1 MTETRPDPD
10 ALLSKIQRDDAKQQR
25 GHLKIFFGACAGVGK
40 TYAMLNAAQAQSK
53 KGVKVMIGVVETHG
67 RVDTVAMT
75 QGLSALPLQV
85 IEYKDKQLKE
95 FDLDRALQLRPELI
109 LMDELAHSNV
119 AGSRHAKRWQD
130 VEELLSAGID
140 VYTTVNVQHLESL
153 NDVVGQI
160 TGIRVWETVP
170 DKVFDRA
177 DEITLVDLP
186 PDELLRRLKDGKV
199 YLEQQAQR
207 AAKHFFRKGNLIAL
221 RELALRKTADQVDVQ
236 MRDYRADQSIHQ
248 VWQAKE
254 RILVCVGAD
263 AAAVKLIRGTARLAA
278 SLRADWIAVY
288 VETPELQHQSNAQRE
303 VMLKNLKLAQE
314 LGAETTSLA
323 GENLAQLLLSY
334 ARSRNVSKV
343 VVGRSLRSAW
353 SRLIRSSLADALA
366 NASHDMDVVMIGHDV
381 QTDGV
386 ATPPTHAQKNYGMS
400 ASSHI
405 VWSEYAWT
413 LALCLLS
420 TFVGAGLSQVFDLAN
435 VVMLYLLSVV
445 VVAVKFGRGP
455 AILASFLSVAS
466 FDFFLVPPQFSFS
479 VSDGQYI
486 FTFLIMLA
494 VSLIIS
500 NLMVNLRF
508 QARIA
513 HQRERRAESL
523 YTMTKAL
530 SGALVMEQII
540 EMSCEHLAPTFQSHI
555 AILLPDSQEKI
566 RQPLAEMKQEGML
579 ENVDLAV
586 GQWVYDHQQVAGLGT
601 STLPSNSILYL
612 PLRAPM
618 RTRGV
623 LAIAPNDP
631 KHIFQPEVQQLLD
644 TFAAQIAL
652 AIERVH
658 YVEVAQDALV
668 NMEAERLRNSLLSA
682 ISHDLR
688 TPLTAI
694 IGSASTLQN
703 QTELSVE
710 KRHELSEAIHDEALR
725 MFGLVVNLLDMARL
739 QSGRV
744 NLNRQWQPIEEVVGS
759 ALRACTHSLSQFQV
773 ETDLAPDL
781 PLLSFDA
788 VLIERVLCNLLENAA
803 KYGKSKII
811 IAAHLIETES
821 GINEACIS
829 VRDDGAGLPKGI
841 NIFEKFTRGQTEASS
856 SGVGLGLA
864 ICQSIVDAHGG
875 KIWAENRA
883 EGGAQVSFSLALGNA
898 PTLSDMPDLP
908 ELPELSELN
917 AVGIDNGTKESK
929 P

>member
-67 RVDTVAMT
+67 RADTMAMT
-75 QGLSALPLQV
+75 QGLSVLPLQV

-95 FDLDRALQLRPELI
+95 FDLDSALQQRPELI

-130 VEELLSAGID
+130 VEELLRAGID

-263 AAAVKLIRGTARLAA
+263 AAALKLIRGTARLAA

-303 VMLKNLKLAQE
+303 VILKNLKLAQE
-314 LGAETTSLA
+314 LGAETSSLA
-323 GENLAQLLLSY
+323 GENLAELLLSY
-334 ARSRNVSKV
+334 ARSRNVSKL
-343 VVGRSLRSAW
+343 VVGRSLRSPW
-353 SRLIRSSLADALA
+353 SRLIRCSLADALA
-366 NASHDMDVVMIGHDV
+366 HASHDMDVVMIGHDV
-381 QTDGV
+381 QSDGN
-386 ATPPTHAQKNYGMS
+386 ATLASQAQKNYGMS
-400 ASSHI
+400 NSTPI

-435 VVMLYLLSVV
+435 VVMLYLISVV

-479 VSDGQYI
+479 VSDGQYV

-555 AILLPDSQEKI
+555 AVLLPDSHEKI
-566 RQPLAEMKQEGML
+566 RQPVTEMKQQGML
-579 ENVDLAV
+579 ANVDLAV
-586 GQWVYDHQQVAGLGT
+586 AQWVYDHQQVAGLGT
-601 STLPSNSILYL
+601 STLPSNSIFYL

-703 QTELSVE
+703 QTELSME

-773 ETDLAPDL
+773 ETQLAPDL

-841 NIFEKFTRGQTEASS
+841 NIFEKFTRGQTEGSS

-875 KIWAENRA
+875 KIWAENCV

-908 ELPELSELN
+908 ELPELCS
-917 AVGIDNGTKESK
+917 
-929 P
+929 